1 MPGAAPDRKGNEMK
15 NSGAH
20 VMATREEFA
29 RQSFV
34 SAVGEQF
41 GIEKN
46 DALRALAELQ
56 RVKLVSLD
64 PIAGQ
69 FKIKDGRAWDAE
81 VMRRAAGL
89 CQ

>member
-1 MPGAAPDRKGNEMK
+1 MK
-15 NSGAH
+15 TGAH
-20 VMATREEFA
+20 VIAAREESA

-46 DALRALAELQ
+46 DALRALSELQ

-64 PIAGQ
+64 KIAGQ
-69 FKIKDGRAWDAE
+69 FKVKDGRAWDAE

-89 CQ
+89 SQ

>member
-1 MPGAAPDRKGNEMK
+1 MN
-15 NSGAH
+15 NTGAH
-20 VMATREEFA
+20 VIAVREESA

-41 GIEKN
+41 GIEKA
-46 DALRALAELQ
+46 DAFRALAELQ

-64 PIAGQ
+64 RIAGQ
-69 FKIKDGRAWDAE
+69 FKLKDGRVWDAE